1 MLVYILLHFVFQYFL
16 WSIPCFHPSVFF
28 FFIQSFFPYCVY
40 LFCQSFFCKCLCF
53 SFLYICFILII
64 IFFCFILKFFLSLIP
79 YFNSSHYIFFSYF
92 WVSIQVYFCV
102 LCWIFHFILPV
113 VFSILNFPLSFRLH
127 LLWPLLILFSIKH
140 LSSIPV
146 LPYPWSLSS
155 FSHNGRWSWIMTRRK
170 KKTEATVFVTKLQ
183 SCSVLI

>member
-16 WSIPCFHPSVFF
+16 WSIPCFHPSVSF

-79 YFNSSHYIFFSYF
+79 YFNSSHYIFFLF
-92 WVSIQVYFCV
+92 LGFHTSIF
-102 LCWIFHFILPV
+102 LCFV
-113 VFSILNFPLSFRLH
+113 LNFPFYSTCGLQHSE
-127 LLWPLLILFSIKH
+127 
-140 LSSIPV
+140 
-146 LPYPWSLSS
+146 LSS
-155 FSHNGRWSWIMTRRK
+155 F
-170 KKTEATVFVTKLQ
+170 F
-183 SCSVLI
+183 

>member
-1 MLVYILLHFVFQYFL
+1 MLFFSLYLLYFNNHL
-16 WSIPCFHPSVFF
+16 LLFHPQVFSVFDSIF
-28 FFIQSFFPYCVY
+28 QQ
-40 LFCQSFFCKCLCF
+40 LQ
-53 SFLYICFILII
+53 LY
-64 IFFCFILKFFLSLIP
+64 
-79 YFNSSHYIFFSYF
+79 FFSYF

-113 VFSILNFPLSFRLH
+113 VFSILNFSLSFRLH
-127 LLWPLLILFSIKH
+127 LLWPLLIIFSIKH
-140 LSSIPV
+140 LPSIPV